1 MRPFILA
8 FVSLMVVSTAR
19 AGDRYVEV
27 WNPPEARFAHP
38 SIVHKPVRHRR
49 SAFHS
54 HEGTARHKSIASIP
68 TIVRPTTVSKTTG
81 TPRPTFDDIPRQLTP
96 EGNVLRV
103 KGGLSRAEVE
113 R

>member
-1 MRPFILA
+1 MKPLILA
-8 FVSLMVVSTAR
+8 LASLMVVSTAR
-19 AGDRYVEV
+19 AGERYVEV
-27 WNPPEARFAHP
+27 WNLPEARFAHP

-54 HEGTARHKSIASIP
+54 RESTARHKAIASIS
-68 TIVRPTTVSKTTG
+68 TAVRPTTVSKTAG

-103 KGGLSRAEVE
+103 KGGHSRAQVE